1 MENNEL
7 ALIPEEVKQI
17 ELQLSE
23 EKRSEINKILS
34 QMFVGTSDLQK
45 KVDAIIVKDHTDA
58 MAMQMADAARKNI
71 KRMRLDGVELFN
83 QKRDA
88 VQMAKLQYDTED
100 KLWLKAKQMYEISL
114 KAIEEVA
121 AYKADTAKRYELE
134 QKEKMIQQRLEVIN
148 QYDQEVNRF
157 QIENMTD
164 QMFDVFLVGVKKAY
178 DDRIEAE
185 RKAEEERLEKERISK
200 LHLERK
206 EIALAY
212 YQFWSD
218 LEKTLNFGEQTEDDF
233 NSFMS
238 RLQKSKFEYD
248 AEQERIRVENERLK
262 KEAEENEKKL
272 ELERQQAAKEL
283 AIAEEKAR
291 KEKEEADEKLKAEQ
305 EAARLASEKAAKE
318 KADLEEK
325 IRLQKEAELK
335 AQRDKE
341 AAELAA
347 KKEAEKLA
355 KAPIKKQLEVW
366 IDSFSIPAIPITDN
380 DVAKDIASK
389 FNDFKNWAKKQTV
402 NI

>member
-17 ELQLSE
+17 EMQLSE

-34 QMFVGTSDLQK
+34 QIFVGTSDLQK
-45 KVDAIIVKDHTDA
+45 KVDAIVVKDHTDA

-71 KRMRLDGVELFN
+71 KSMRLDGVELFN

-114 KAIEEVA
+114 KAIEGVA

-134 QKEKMIQQRLEVIN
+134 QKEKMIQQRLEAIN

-164 QMFDVFLVGVKKAY
+164 QMFDVFLAGVKKEY

-185 RKAEEERLEKERISK
+185 IKAEEERVAFERIVEQRRQRELILLQIDGVK
-200 LHLERK
+200 HNDNMTFTLENK
-206 EIALAY
+206 ENIDFSNIIDTKDILDCDEKQFKAY
-212 YQFWSD
+212 LDEFICTAQC
-218 LEKTLNFGEQTEDDF
+218 NV
-233 NSFMS
+233 
-238 RLQKSKFEYD
+238 EYENKIK
-248 AEQERIRVENERLK
+248 AENERLK

-272 ELERQQAAKEL
+272 ELERQQAE
-283 AIAEEKAR
+283 
-291 KEKEEADEKLKAEQ
+291 
-305 EAARLASEKAAKE
+305 KE

-335 AQRDKE
+335 AQKDKE

-389 FNDFKNWAKKQTV
+389 FNDFKNWAKKQTE

>member
-7 ALIPEEVKQI
+7 AIIPEEVKQI
-17 ELQLSE
+17 ELQLPE
-23 EKRSEINKILS
+23 EKRNEINKILG

-45 KVDAIIVKDHTDA
+45 KVDAIVVKDHTDN

-88 VQMAKLQYDTED
+88 VQMAKLQFDTED

-121 AYKADTAKRYELE
+121 AYKADTLKRYEQE
-134 QKEKMIQQRLEVIN
+134 QKELKVQERLSKIQVFNPETT
-148 QYDQEVNRF
+148 RF
-157 QIENMTD
+157 DIENLSD
-164 QMFDVFLVGVKKAY
+164 DMFTMLLNGVEKEY
-178 DDRIEAE
+178 NDRIETE
-185 RKAEEERLEKERISK
+185 RKAEEERIERERLLKLLGERQFTLAKFGGFYNSTEEITIHTTEAEFNAIVAECEK
-200 LHLERK
+200 
-206 EIALAY
+206 A
-212 YQFWSD
+212 
-218 LEKTLNFGEQTEDDF
+218 QTKYEV
-233 NSFMS
+233 
-238 RLQKSKFEYD
+238 
-248 AEQERIRVENERLK
+248 EQERIRVENERLK
-262 KEAEENEKKL
+262 KEAEEKEKQL
-272 ELERQQAAKEL
+272 ELERQQAAKER
-283 AIAEEKAR
+283 AIAEEKAQ
-291 KEKEEADEKLKAEQ
+291 KERELAEAKLKAEQ
-305 EAARLASEKAAKE
+305 DAARLAAEQAEKE

-335 AQRDKE
+335 AHKEKE

-380 DVAKDIASK
+380 DIAKDIASK
-389 FNDFKNWAKKQTV
+389 FNDFKNWAKKQTE